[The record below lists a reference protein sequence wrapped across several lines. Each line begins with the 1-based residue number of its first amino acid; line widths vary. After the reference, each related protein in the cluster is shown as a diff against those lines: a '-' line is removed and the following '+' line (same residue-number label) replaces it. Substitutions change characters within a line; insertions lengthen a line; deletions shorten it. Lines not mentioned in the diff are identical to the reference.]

1 MNSGYLTL
9 SFEQVLTSML
19 FIGLAMGI
27 SFFNHT
33 RLERQYLI
41 GAIRAFVQLWLIGY
55 VLLWLF
61 KTAHPLLLLFMVETM
76 IVAGTL
82 SSAQQQE
89 YKNKQTFWAIWL
101 SLHASAL
108 VVGVFLFY
116 GVIRV
121 APLSNPHLFIPLM
134 GMIIGNAANGAA
146 LSVHRLRSDVEG
158 HIGEIEIALSLGAT
172 PAKAVEPYVVNTM
185 RSALIPSINGMMMM
199 GIVQLPGILSGQV
212 VSGIE
217 PVDAVRY
224 QIVVL
229 YMIAA
234 SVSLTCY
241 LTTKMETQRFFTKR
255 WAFNRG

>member
-9 SFEQVLTSML
+9 TLDQVLTSAL
-19 FIGLAMGI
+19 LIGLAMGI
-27 SFFNHT
+27 SFLNRT

-41 GAIRAFVQLWLIGY
+41 GAIRAFIQLWLIGY
-55 VLLWLF
+55 VLLWVF
-61 KTAHPLLLLFMVETM
+61 NSQHPLLFLLMVETM
-76 IVAGTL
+76 ITAGTL
-82 SSAQQQE
+82 SSARQQD
-89 YKNKQTFWAIWL
+89 YKCKQTFWAIWL
-101 SLHASAL
+101 SLHASAA

-116 GVIRV
+116 CVIRI

-146 LSVHRLRSDVEG
+146 LSVHRLRGDIES
-158 HIGEIEIALSLGAT
+158 HIGEIEIALSLGAS
-172 PAKAVEPYVVNTM
+172 PEKAVEPYVVNTM

-212 VSGIE
+212 VSGVE

-234 SVSLTCY
+234 SVSLACY
-241 LTTKMETQRFFTKR
+241 LTTKMEAQRFFTKR
-255 WAFNRG
+255 WALSR